1 MAHQNFNHLIDA
13 NGRLKA
19 AGLVGSTADGSDI
32 VDLGP
37 GFAAFDVVIAW
48 TACEVATG
56 DERYD
61 IIVQGSNS
69 SSFGSGVYELVKT
82 SFGDS
87 TVNGDATDTPPSGL
101 LVLSGSNVAITSAT
115 DGNTVGPLRYARIRT
130 VVAGTVASGMN
141 YEAWL
146 TKPQK

>member
-13 NGRLKA
+13 TGRLKA
-19 AGLVGSTADGSDI
+19 AGLVGGTADGTDI

-101 LVLSGSNVAITSAT
+101 LVLSGSNVAITSGT
-115 DGNTVGPLRYARIRT
+115 DGNTVGPLRYIRIRT
-130 VVAGTVASGMN
+130 VVAGNVASGMN

>member
-19 AGLVGSTADGSDI
+19 AGAVSTSADGTDI

-48 TACEVATG
+48 TACEVADG
-56 DERYD
+56 NERYD
-61 IIVQGSNS
+61 VIIQGSNS
-69 SSFGSGVYELVKT
+69 ATFASGVYELVKT

-87 TVNGDATDTPPSGL
+87 SVNGDATDTPPSGL

-115 DGNTVGPLRYARIRT
+115 DGNTVGPMRYARIRT
-130 VVAGTVASGMN
+130 VVAGTVATGMN